1 MNAARQ
7 VGKMSTINI
16 KVISDPVCP
25 FCYLGKARLNRAID
39 LYQKTYPSG
48 KDDTFN
54 VTWQAYYLDPT
65 APKQGVP
72 VNERMAARFGAD
84 RLEMMHARMKK
95 LGAAEGFNFTFDG
108 KVGHTRDA
116 HRAVQLART
125 KGADVENA
133 VMQSIMKSYFEEGG
147 DITSWDMI
155 VDAAARA
162 GMEKGEVRR
171 WLEEGKGGAEVDAQV
186 EDAYRMGVRGVP
198 HFVVDD
204 KYEIGGAQD
213 VGEFLQTLVAAKEG
227 KKGSAALNGPSC

>member
-1 MNAARQ
+1 MANF
-7 VGKMSTINI
+7 NI

-39 LYQKTYPSG
+39 LYQKTYPAG
-48 KDDTFN
+48 KEDKFN
-54 VTWQAYYLDPT
+54 VSWQAYYLDPT
-65 APKQGVP
+65 APKKGVP

-116 HRAVQLART
+116 HRAIQLAKT
-125 KGADVENA
+125 KGPEVENA
-133 VMQSIMKSYFEEGG
+133 VVTSIMKSYFEEGG
-147 DITSWDMI
+147 DITSWDTI
-155 VDAAARA
+155 VDSAVRVGLAK
-162 GMEKGEVRR
+162 EEVKK
-171 WLEEGKGGAEVDAQV
+171 WLEEGKEGEEVDRQV

-198 HFVVDD
+198 HFVIND

-213 VGEFLQTLVAAKEG
+213 VGEFLETLVAAREG
-227 KKGSAALNGPSC
+227 GKGASGQDGLSC